1 MSLRLNGSTSGYVEL
16 DAPATAG
23 SNTLVLPDGNGTSGQ
38 YLQTNGSGGLSWQT
52 VTVPAD
58 TNLTRGTSQ
67 SLSGNTAVTFSS
79 IPSDVKRVFISID
92 RYSANVN
99 AYPRVKLGYSNGTFQ
114 STGYEFLSTYSS
126 TATSYYPAQNVGY
139 FDIYHFHQGT
149 AFTGHMMLTNISG
162 NIWVQSHSGG
172 SYGWSTSHSGGGYA
186 ALLGTLDT
194 IEISSSTG
202 TMDGGT
208 VNIFYEV

>member
-38 YLQTNGSGGLSWQT
+38 YLQTDGSGGLSWQT

-58 TNLTRGTSQ
+58 TNLTRGTSL

-79 IPSDVKRVFISID
+79 IPSDAKRIVISVAE
-92 RYSANVN
+92 YSSDTA
-99 AYPRVKLGYSNGTFQ
+99 AYPRIRLGYNSGTFQ
-114 STGYEFLSTYSS
+114 TTGYEFISTYTGTGS
-126 TATSYYPAQNVGY
+126 TYYKLTNVGY
-139 FDIYHFHQGT
+139 FDIYHLSAASTFY
-149 AFTGHMMLTNISG
+149 GHIVLTNTTG
-162 NIWVQSHSGG
+162 DTWVQTHTGG
-172 SYGWSTSHSGGGYA
+172 SYGWTTSHTGGGYVD
-186 ALLGTLDT
+186 LLGTLDT
-194 IEISSSTG
+194 IEFSNHTG